1 MNRSA
6 ANRILGGRNNMSSI
20 GFGSVSQL
28 AASVARSITGNESLT
43 PLKTEMQHPPAVGD
57 SMKSAFDGLIR
68 AQHNDAA
75 HPAAPL
81 GLIAPFTPP
90 HVPAGTMIGTIQ
102 EAISA
107 FRDIA
112 GLKQRTTDPLNAQ
125 RVGLEFDQQR
135 IVPEL
140 GQQRVG
146 AGENPAYSE
155 VKPGSGP
162 ALRSL
167 DDVHNL
173 FGLLAQIVAG
183 DQAISSKPHQVLR

>member
-1 MNRSA
+1 
-6 ANRILGGRNNMSSI
+6 MSSI
-20 GFGSVSQL
+20 GFGSVPQL
-28 AASVARSITGNESLT
+28 AASVARSIAGNESLA
-43 PLKTEMQHPPAVGD
+43 PSKTELRTPPAVGD

-68 AQHNDAA
+68 THQSDAA
-75 HPAAPL
+75 HPPAPL

-102 EAISA
+102 EAISS

-112 GLKQRTTDPLNAQ
+112 GLKQRAGDPLDAQ
-125 RVGLEFDQQR
+125 RVGLEFGQQKT
-135 IVPEL
+135 VPEL

-146 AGENPAYSE
+146 GEENPAFSE
-155 VKPGSGP
+155 VKPGSAP

-167 DDVHNL
+167 DDLHNL

-183 DQAISSKPHQVLR
+183 DQAISSKPNQVLR